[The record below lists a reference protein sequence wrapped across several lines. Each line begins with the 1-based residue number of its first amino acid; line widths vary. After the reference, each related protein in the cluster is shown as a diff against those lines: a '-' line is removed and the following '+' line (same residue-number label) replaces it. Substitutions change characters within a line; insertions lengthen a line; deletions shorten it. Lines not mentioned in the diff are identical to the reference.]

1 MAYQEDPFKATRQV
15 LSLIGLAPDEMNAYF
30 NMTGRGPIMVGELAL
45 VANVS
50 EERATQ
56 IAKNLVEKGLVREI
70 PGKTPFYSA
79 LPPYVALLT
88 QIKQFKD
95 SIKNMQQST
104 PEALQLRFQSMES
117 QSTDLQKFEEY
128 LTFVREMKTTL
139 PAQIKSDFQQ
149 FEKELESVKRF
160 QEIQKYILNLK
171 EIVPNEIGKEFGIF
185 SAKIEDVKT
194 QISESFEKTFRVGA
208 MKNMAEKIVS
218 KVISEQFLDMA
229 KNFRDRF
236 IKSIQDMLDQVVG
249 QLGSLSDTAGDISTD
264 LGTTF
269 SDIQEGLQG
278 TLGDLETR
286 ISDVYQDIQKGLEDL
301 KNTFQK
307 QVFESLS
314 DDIIVNIVKQFEMA
328 EETMNEFW
336 EQSKKASQQTF
347 KDVWFVRSFEGMKA
361 QILDSISRVKMRLYI
376 IAPKLEDIDM
386 VALSKVRK
394 HVNIRIST
402 NFNPNAPSDQAKLTQ
417 IAQIPNMSIRLYERE
432 NLWAINKDFEEVVVC
447 VVSKDMH
454 TNTMEIAGMGSV
466 LDEHIKLFA
475 AVLEDIWIQ
484 SKKQG
489 TIGIPSY

>member
-1 MAYQEDPFKATRQV
+1 MTYQEDPFKATRQV
-15 LSLIGLAPDEMNAYF
+15 LALIGLAPDEMNAYF
-30 NMTGRGPIMVGELAL
+30 NMTGRGPIMLGELAL
-45 VANVS
+45 VARVPD
-50 EERATQ
+50 ERAIE
-56 IAKNLVEKGLVREI
+56 IAKNLVQKGLVREI

-88 QIKQFKD
+88 QIRQFKD
-95 SIKNMQQST
+95 SIRTMQQST
-104 PEALQLRFQSMES
+104 PQALQLRFQSMET
-117 QSTDLQKFEEY
+117 QSTDLHKFEEY
-128 LTFVREMKTTL
+128 LGFVREMKIKL

-149 FEKELESVKRF
+149 FEKELEQVKKF
-160 QEIQKYILNLK
+160 HDTKKFILNLK
-171 EIVPNEIGKEFGIF
+171 QIVPNEITREFGMF
-185 SAKIEDVKT
+185 SARIEEVKT
-194 QISESFEKTFRVGA
+194 QISDSFEKTFRVGA

-218 KVISEQFLDMA
+218 RVISEQFLEMA

-236 IKSIQDMLDQVVG
+236 IKSTQDMLDQVIN
-249 QLGSLSDTAGDISTD
+249 QLGSLSDTAGGISTD

-269 SDIQEGLQG
+269 LDIEKGLQG
-278 TLGDLETR
+278 TLGDLESR
-286 ISDVYQDIQKGLEDL
+286 ISEVYQDIQKGLEDL

-336 EQSKKASQQTF
+336 EHSKLSSQESY
-347 KDVWFVRSFEGMKA
+347 KDVWFVRSFEGMLA

-376 IAPKLEDIDM
+376 IAPKLDDVDM

-402 NFNPNAPSDQAKLTQ
+402 NFNSSSPTDQVKLQQ
-417 IAQIPNMSIRLYERE
+417 IAQYQNMDVRLYPRE
-432 NLWAINKDFEEVVVC
+432 NLWAINKDFEEIVVC
-447 VVSKDMH
+447 VISKDI
-454 TNTMEIAGMGSV
+454 NTGSMEIAGMGSV

-489 TIGIPSY
+489 TIGIPTY